1 MELGLSGRTALV
13 CGASK
18 GIGKGIARALAREG
32 VNVAL
37 LARGQEALDDAAR
50 EIRAEAQVSVVTLSA
65 DITEADSVAA
75 ASRSLAA
82 LPGFSTL
89 NILINN
95 AGAPVTRNDRQVLWN
110 DDEWRELI
118 EVKTLGALRVIR
130 EFLPMMAR
138 DGTGRVINVTGS
150 SGIAVWRP
158 AVMHGL
164 NNAALIH
171 TTGYLAQDLWSERI
185 TVNAIVPGLV
195 GTEYR
200 EEWADALARQQGKSR
215 EQFLADFCR
224 ERGIFME
231 RWAEVEEVADLALF
245 IASDRARY
253 INGAKLNIDGGF
265 SVNAR

>member
-1 MELGLSGRTALV
+1 MELGLSGRTALIG
-13 CGASK
+13 GASK

-37 LARGQEALDDAAR
+37 LARGQDGLDEAAR
-50 EIRAEAQVSVVTLSA
+50 EIRAESSVSVATISA
-65 DITEADSVAA
+65 DITQADSVAA
-75 ASRSLAA
+75 AVGSLAA
-82 LPGFSTL
+82 QPGFSTL

-118 EVKTLGALRVIR
+118 EVKTLGALRLIR

-138 DGTGRVINVTGS
+138 DGTGRVINITGS
-150 SGIAVWRP
+150 SGVAVWRP
-158 AVMHGL
+158 AMMHGL

-171 TTGYLAQDLWSERI
+171 STGYLAQDLWSERI

-200 EEWADALARQQGKSR
+200 EEWADGLARQQGKSR

-231 RWAEVEEVADLALF
+231 RWAKVEEIADLALF

>member
-1 MELGLSGRTALV
+1 MELGLSGRTALIG
-13 CGASK
+13 GASK

-37 LARGQEALDDAAR
+37 LARGQEALEEAAR
-50 EIRAEAQVSVVTLSA
+50 EIRAESPVSVVTLSA
-65 DITEADSVAA
+65 DITQADSVAA
-75 ASRSLAA
+75 AARTLAA
-82 LPGFSTL
+82 QPGFSPL

-95 AGAPVTRNDRQVLWN
+95 AGAPVTRNDRQIFWD
-110 DDEWRELI
+110 DDEWRALT
-118 EVKTLGALRVIR
+118 EVKTLGALRLVR

-138 DGTGRVINVTGS
+138 DGTGRVINITGS
-150 SGIAVWRP
+150 SGVAVWRP

-185 TVNAIVPGLV
+185 TVNAIIPGLV
-195 GTEYR
+195 GTEFR
-200 EEWADALARQQGKSR
+200 EEWADGLAAQQGKSR
-215 EQFLADFCR
+215 VEFLADFCR

-231 RWAEVEEVADLALF
+231 RWAEVEEIADLALF

>member
-37 LARGQEALDDAAR
+37 LARGREALEEAAD
-50 EIRAEAQVSVVTLSA
+50 EIRKETSVTVTTVSA
-65 DITEADSVAA
+65 DITQADSVASA
-75 ASRSLAA
+75 AQTLRAV
-82 LPGFSTL
+82 PGFSTL

-138 DGTGRVINVTGS
+138 DGTGRVINITGS

-158 AVMHGL
+158 AMLHGL
-164 NNAALIH
+164 NNSALIH
-171 TTGYLAQDLWSERI
+171 TTGYLAQDLWNERI

-195 GTEYR
+195 GTEFR
-200 EEWADALARQQGKSR
+200 EEWADGLAKQQGKTR

-231 RWAEVEEVADLALF
+231 RWAEVDEVADLALF